1 MIGKEIYKRSLNW
14 DECDAYLTLW
24 LFMMTFFRVGDTRKM
39 WKKIH
44 IPLNRSVAFNKAISD
59 VTAQFSALLLSC
71 KVHVIYFLHNS
82 LPLETFFFQPVCSF
96 RASSSNFQISH
107 SSGRANTQLSFRHLG
122 SLEHRN
128 QTRRLFIRL

>member
-1 MIGKEIYKRSLNW
+1 MEKE
-14 DECDAYLTLW
+14 
-24 LFMMTFFRVGDTRKM
+24 
-39 WKKIH
+39 IH
-44 IPLNRSVAFNKAISD
+44 IPLNRSVAFDKAISD

-82 LPLETFFFQPVCSF
+82 LTLETFF
-96 RASSSNFQISH
+96 SSLFAHLGLHPSNFQISH
-107 SSGRANTQLSFRHLG
+107 SSERANTQLSFRHLG